1 MCPELNSVDAVV
13 PSGEAILKSE
23 ACRQF
28 IEATGNLCR
37 RFGLPRSLGQIYGL
51 LFLAPRALSLDEI
64 TSILQISK
72 ASVSTGTRQ
81 LASWGA
87 IRQVWVP
94 GDRRDYFD
102 AVTDVASV
110 MRQLF
115 KDFIR
120 PRVVASGDRFEE
132 MVGQLD
138 SELRHGVLTPEEH
151 GHLAARIGAL
161 SRIQQKVKTVAP
173 LIERLV

>member
-1 MCPELNSVDAVV
+1 M
-13 PSGEAILKSE
+13 
-23 ACRQF
+23 
-28 IEATGNLCR
+28 
-37 RFGLPRSLGQIYGL
+37 GQIYGL

-81 LASWGA
+81 LAGWGA